1 MTYELLHNGIQ
12 YATSPDLLSCI
23 VQMLRAIMYEGLEGA
38 ALVCVAMVMA

>member
-23 VQMLRAIMYEGLEGA
+23 VQMMRAIMYEGLDGA
-38 ALVCVAMVMA
+38 DLVCKSMVMA